1 MHVALLYDSPLMLV
15 CLLLHHDFED
25 GNDKMCV
32 QEDHASETA
41 SIPDTTGIS
50 ACINMGE
57 MTELNS
63 AYLG

>member
-1 MHVALLYDSPLMLV
+1 MSLYDSPLLFV

-32 QEDHASETA
+32 QQEHASGTA

-57 MTELNS
+57 MTEQNS
-63 AYLG
+63 ADLG